1 MIRNT
6 SQIYKNAL
14 LIGGSGKLGSEI
26 VKSKYFKNIDAP
38 TKKFLNLKNKK
49 QIKRY
54 LSRDINLVINCS
66 GYSEIRKCEKFK
78 KKAFDLNVITTRN
91 LVREI
96 IYKNKMKVRKIKLIQ
111 ISSDAVYAMT
121 NGNYKENDR
130 CNPKSYYGLC
140 KLESEKAIK
149 KMSNYLIIRTRF
161 FNKKKFRYNDAAT
174 DIYSSMIELNNLIKY
189 IDLLIKKNIKG
200 VINVGQQKISDYNL
214 LKKYF
219 KKIKKINRSSI
230 QKKTN
235 TFITKDASLNI
246 KKFIRILKKNG

>member
-1 MIRNT
+1 MIKNS

-38 TKKFLNLKNKK
+38 EKKFLNLKNKK
-49 QIKRY
+49 QIKKY
-54 LSRDINLVINCS
+54 LSRNINLVINCS
-66 GYSEIRKCEKFK
+66 GYTEIRKCEKFK
-78 KKAFDLNVITTRN
+78 KKAFDLNVVTTRN

-96 IYKNKMKVRKIKLIQ
+96 IYQNKMKVKKIKLIQ

-121 NGNYKENDR
+121 NGNYRENGR

-140 KLESEKAIK
+140 KLETEKAVK
-149 KMSNYLIIRTRF
+149 KINNFLIIRTRF
-161 FNKKKFRYNDAAT
+161 FNKKNFQYNDAAT

-189 IDLLIKKNIKG
+189 IDLLIKKKIKG
-200 VINVGQQKISDYNL
+200 IINIGQRRNSDYNI

-219 KKIKKINRSSI
+219 KKIKKIYRSSI

-235 TFITKDASLNI
+235 TFITKDASMNI
-246 KKFIRILKKNG
+246 KKFLKILNKNG